1 MREIGHVAWSGTRAK
16 SPRVRNR
23 PPDLENLGRRFG
35 PEVGTLYPFFFLM
48 RTPMAPLSSPNCNLN
63 ISRNNLNT
71 TLKPNVHMVD
81 QPCTRRS
88 DFIRYRM
95 RVGAQE

>member
-35 PEVGTLYPFFFLM
+35 PKVGKLYPFFFLNA
-48 RTPMAPLSSPNCNLN
+48 RANGSAEFTQL
-63 ISRNNLNT
+63 
-71 TLKPNVHMVD
+71 
-81 QPCTRRS
+81 
-88 DFIRYRM
+88 
-95 RVGAQE
+95 